1 MSNQVQG
8 MDTEEVRTQAQQ
20 MDSNAAAVG
29 DALGSFAQFLEGCTW
44 IGNDRNGFKQNFTD
58 TLMPQAHG
66 GISSLQDNAHAMRA
80 AADRQD
86 EVSA

>member
-1 MSNQVQG
+1 MSNQIQG
-8 MDTEEVRTQAQQ
+8 MDTEEVRNQATQ

-29 DALGSFAQFLEGCTW
+29 DALGSFAQFLEGATW
-44 IGNDRNGFKQNFTD
+44 LGNDRNSFRQQFMD
-58 TLMPQAHG
+58 TLMPQAQG
-66 GISSLQDNAHAMRA
+66 GITSLQDNAHVMRR